1 MDAIQS
7 RVRMLQSMPT
17 VIVSAAL
24 AALLGLAGTLPV
36 AAFGTQSVP
45 TDLKLD
51 DCTITHT
58 NDLETVWACP
68 GYKGIPVM
76 VRRAQLRATISFG
89 LAATTEKAAS
99 QLLPLNYSPSG
110 TIEWRL
116 SNRAGAWKAFAAI
129 VRYTRDASG
138 DEKAGGVLVVTKIE
152 EGATC
157 HIAYVD
163 ALANP
168 DAAEL
173 AEQAA
178 DAHCFDFDCKADKP
192 AMVGKF
198 AAW

>member
-1 MDAIQS
+1 MQRQIGTLELLVKPIA
-7 RVRMLQSMPT
+7 V
-17 VIVSAAL
+17 VIVAGLLAVAGALPAA
-24 AALLGLAGTLPV
+24 AA
-36 AAFGTQSVP
+36 GTQSVP

-51 DCTITHT
+51 DCTITRT

-76 VRRAQLRATISFG
+76 VRRAQLRSTLSFG

-110 TIEWRL
+110 SIDWRL
-116 SNRAGAWKAFAAI
+116 SNRAGSWKAFAAI
-129 VRYTRDASG
+129 VHYTRDASG
-138 DEKAGGVLVVTKIE
+138 DEKAGDVLVVTKIE

-157 HIAYVD
+157 QIAYVD
-163 ALANP
+163 AKANP
-168 DAAEL
+168 DVAAL

-178 DAHCFDFDCKADKP
+178 DAHGFDFDCKSGKP
-192 AMVGKF
+192 ATVGKF